1 MENVTETR
9 KHSLLGIQIQRE
21 IARKLSLQYT
31 ESESEVTQLKLEFQ
45 NTADK
50 AEEKKCVTSQEST
63 GYT

>member
-1 MENVTETR
+1 MENVTETS
-9 KHSLLGIQIQRE
+9 KHSLLGIQRE

-50 AEEKKCVTSQEST
+50 AEEQKCVTSQEST